1 MAFSGDHTHAC
12 TFNTKADYSNSRTAV
27 ARYGALLVCFSR
39 GQCIP
44 PFHCSIVCSL
54 SSNCLSEIWGGGCET
69 KGNTHVRG
77 RSHTATALIKF
88 TTNWG
93 KQLAH
98 RVGLCRVVPH
108 VNVGV
113 IKSFFYRYAA
123 LGINDQ
129 HFGKQVPCLTC
140 CYDNTGRAGLLWKQ
154 AYDIIKFNY
163 SFWQLNIVP
172 DGVWPTCL
180 SISRFVPFYL
190 MMWPLKRHH
199 YTAD

>member
-1 MAFSGDHTHAC
+1 MTTLTPGRSTQ
-12 TFNTKADYSNSRTAV
+12 KQITATV
-27 ARYGALLVCFSR
+27 EKQLPGMVHCWVCFSR

-54 SSNCLSEIWGGGCET
+54 SSSCLSEIWGGGCET

-77 RSHTATALIKF
+77 RSHTAAALIKF

-93 KQLAH
+93 EQLAH

-129 HFGKQVPCLTC
+129 HFGKQIPCLTC
-140 CYDNTGRAGLLWKQ
+140 CYDNTGRAGLLLKQ
-154 AYDIIKFNY
+154 AYDIIKFKY

-172 DGVWPTCL
+172 DGVGEHFCQCQDLFHLT
-180 SISRFVPFYL
+180 S
-190 MMWPLKRHH
+190 
-199 YTAD
+199 